1 MPYPYKSTLITIHPA
16 KRPIIMSANE
26 SSSDLLSDQRSRIDE
41 IDQQILDLL
50 AERGAIVHQVLAQ
63 KVKSQLPIYV
73 PEREQEKTERFR
85 RQAEQRG
92 LDADWAEDFLRMI
105 MSASRASQS
114 ARFFPCATDEPQTVL
129 IVGGRG
135 GMGSLYSRML
145 TLSGHSV
152 RTLDRDDWD
161 DVEALTKGISI
172 AIVSVP
178 IDVTDQVIQRLSPY
192 LKTDTVLADFTSNKT
207 QPLEVMHEAYEG
219 PVLGLH
225 PMHGPDVPNLS
236 KQLMVFSPGR
246 GVDSDHW
253 FIRQCRLWG
262 MRIVETEPAQHDHVM
277 NLVQGLRHF
286 VALLHGSFMK
296 EYDLNPD
303 DILDFSSPIYRAELM
318 MTGRI
323 FAQQAE
329 LYADIAFANE
339 ERRQLLLDFLEHH
352 NKLGGM
358 VRSNDR
364 EGFIREFEAIADF
377 FGSFANQAREES
389 GYLINR
395 LADRFAD

>member
-1 MPYPYKSTLITIHPA
+1 M
-16 KRPIIMSANE
+16 
-26 SSSDLLSDQRSRIDE
+26 SSDDSLSDQRTRIDE

-50 AERGAIVHQVLAQ
+50 AERGAIVHHVLAQ
-63 KVKSQLPIYV
+63 KIKSQLPIYV

-92 LDADWAEDFLRMI
+92 LDPEWAEDFLRMI

-114 ARFFPCATDEPQTVL
+114 ARAFPCATEEPQTVL

-135 GMGSLYSRML
+135 GMGSLYKRML

-152 RTLDRDDWD
+152 RTLDKEDWPD
-161 DVEALTKGISI
+161 AQALAKGVSL
-172 AIVSVP
+172 AIVAVP
-178 IDVTDQVIQRLSPY
+178 IDVTEDTIERLVPF
-192 LKTDTVLADFTSNKT
+192 LDGETVLADFTSNKR
-207 QPLEVMHEAYEG
+207 QPLQTMLNSYDG

-236 KQLMVFSPGR
+236 KQLMVVCPAR
-246 GVDSDHW
+246 DTDMDHW
-253 FIRQCRLWG
+253 LVNQARLWG
-262 MRIVETEPAQHDHVM
+262 MRIVEAQPEQHDHVM

-323 FAQQAE
+323 FAQKAE

-339 ERRQLLLDFLEHH
+339 ERRQLLIDFLDHH
-352 NKLGGM
+352 NTLGEM
-358 VRSNDR
+358 VRQNDR
-364 EGFIREFEAIADF
+364 EAFIKEFQAIASF
-377 FGSFANQAREES
+377 FGDFANQAREES